1 MSAGPA
7 PVAGLETTDFMDNFT
22 AAAEN
27 FRVNFK
33 SNSEEELMTN
43 LINDQ
48 LNKIYQAQNP
58 DIQFNPQVAAE
69 GYKGPDRDLS
79 TAQKALNP
87 LAPIALLQ
95 GLVDGKSL
103 DDAGYDGKKKR
114 FQDLT
119 HDILKLQEQYPD
131 MGLQTWDQLMVQAR
145 NESQRLREVLSQVTN
160 NRTWA
165 GVAGNLTGVMKEAI
179 TDPYVLMS
187 MMFGTSKIVGPSKSF
202 NAMKAF
208 YTEFLIGAT
217 SEAFVQKEV
226 YDWSAELQ
234 NPWSLKD
241 AVVTILT
248 VGGFAGVTRAGGS
261 YVVDVIEAGKAAKTL
276 RAQGETVKADTLE
289 SYIDLFNGAPAA
301 RDVMEQDAQ
310 LKAID
315 DVQRAIDEG
324 KSGPELL
331 AEIERIS
338 KETGVDI
345 ERLGARESGM
355 PELTEENFKQLLHN
369 REFEYTTVNAK
380 GDIEVDDFLY
390 TKNLLAKN
398 FIEQQVSTYLK
409 NPKLVEKAW
418 KELGVV
424 WSKETG
430 DWVKPPK
437 NIKKYFDD
445 LIADNTTKLKPAT
458 KADIEKLR
466 LKTIGN
472 KTESNP
478 ELSINVVGDRY
489 DGGLVVTT
497 KSGGKVIDEQI
508 LGGEQAYLYKGKEYD
523 DYDNFAAAI
532 AKDNNIDA
540 SLIKR
545 TTDEGEVAPEIIVN
559 VVGDRYDGGLVVT
572 TTAAGKKIDEQIL
585 DGEQAYTFKGKEYDT
600 YDGYAKAVAEE
611 YGTSPLFVKRSTN
624 DDFGIVP
631 EVGKPVRLQ
640 DLTQSEIGRAETK
653 FRQPGIDQNLTAN
666 QYHKKAG
673 PNQKELDTLGKE
685 LGDEFGDKVL
695 FLSPG
700 LKLLEKVKDKI
711 LRKKYDTTGELTD
724 VIRAG
729 FAVKNYEDVLALIT
743 RISNKYEV
751 LDEGFIM
758 NGAGYYD
765 HKILIRFNNG
775 QIGEIQLW
783 EPHLLAAKEGR
794 GYVRQ
799 NFTKD
804 MKEYISGYDVP
815 LRKDSGHNIYDQ
827 QKELFDKNGK
837 ITNQKK
843 YDALDKKQGKVYST
857 ASLSANPSWKSALES
872 ILPDSNISKGSAGSQ
887 SPLSAARR
895 ITNPS
900 KRPSGGDTTTAGR
913 PSQDTQSSTSES
925 LNINSTSKPIIP
937 NATDRILLNDPEMA
951 RIMEEE
957 FIAAKQI
964 IDEAGDEFEI
974 PFTVLDDLGN
984 ETTVIESVKK
994 VFNDIENDEKAL
1006 NSLNQCMGRV
1016 A

>member
-1 MSAGPA
+1 MGVLDYGSSDYLGRLSKNSGPA
-7 PVAGLETTDFMDNFT
+7 TSAGLEPTGFMDNFT
-22 AAAEN
+22 ASAEN

-33 SNSEEELMTN
+33 SNSEEELMN
-43 LINDQ
+43 ELINDQ
-48 LNKIYQAQNP
+48 LNLIYQTQNP
-58 DIQFNPQVAAE
+58 DIRFNPKVAAE
-69 GYKGPDRDLS
+69 GFAPKRDL
-79 TAQKALNP
+79 TTKEKLLFAATPALMP
-87 LAPIALLQ
+87 LIGSQLAR
-95 GLVDGKSL
+95 DKSAVEL
-103 DDAGYDGKKKR
+103 TNLASFGYEGKKKR
-114 FQDLT
+114 FQELT

-131 MGLQTWDQLMVQAR
+131 AGLQTWDQLMSQAR
-145 NESQRLREVLSQVTN
+145 NESQRLKEILSQVSN
-160 NRTWA
+160 NRTWG
-165 GVAGNLTGVMKEAI
+165 GVSGMLTGVMKEAL

-187 MMFGTSKIVGPSKSF
+187 MMFGTSKITGGTKSF

-208 YTEFLIGAT
+208 YTEFLIGAG
-217 SEAFVQKEV
+217 SEVFIQSKV

-241 AVVTILT
+241 AAVTILT

-276 RAQGETVKADTLE
+276 RAKGENVKADTLE
-289 SYIDLFNGAPAA
+289 NYIDLYNGAPAA
-301 RDVMEQDAQ
+301 RDVLEQDAQ

-315 DVQRAIDEG
+315 DIQRAIDDG
-324 KSGPELL
+324 KSGPELQL
-331 AEIERIS
+331 EIERIA
-338 KETGVDI
+338 KETGVDL
-345 ERLGARESGM
+345 ERLAARESGM

-466 LKTIGN
+466 LKTIEN
-472 KTESNP
+472 KTKSEPKKVIYHGTNTKFDEFDLEKTSDGTVWFTSNREMLES
-478 ELSINVVGDRY
+478 GQY
-489 DGGLVVTT
+489 DGVGSSKYIVERT
-497 KSGGKVIDEQI
+497 IDEDQ
-508 LGGEQAYLYKGKEYD
+508 LKLADWDMYD
-523 DYDNFAAAI
+523 
-532 AKDNNIDA
+532 KH
-540 SLIKR
+540 S
-545 TTDEGEVAPEIIVN
+545 TDELINMGYDGLKLVDKDETTYRIFDPTKLERVASTSPEI
-559 VVGDRYDGGLVVT
+559 
-572 TTAAGKKIDEQIL
+572 
-585 DGEQAYTFKGKEYDT
+585 
-600 YDGYAKAVAEE
+600 
-611 YGTSPLFVKRSTN
+611 
-624 DDFGIVP
+624 
-631 EVGKPVRLQ
+631 GKPVRLQ
-640 DLTQSEIGRAETK
+640 DLDQSEIQAAELA
-653 FRQPGIDQNLTAN
+653 FRQPQITKNLTPN
-666 QYHKKAG
+666 QYHKQAAK
-673 PNQKELDTLGKE
+673 NQKELDSLGKE

-700 LKLLEKVKDKI
+700 IKDLQKVKDKI
-711 LRKKYDTTGELTD
+711 VRKSYDGTGQLTD

-729 FAVKNYEDVLALIT
+729 FAVKNYDDVLELIT
-743 RISNKYEV
+743 RISNKYDV

-765 HKILIRFNNG
+765 HKLLVRFKDG

-794 GYVRQ
+794 GYV
-799 NFTKD
+799 NKLFTKD
-804 MKEYISGYDVP
+804 MKDYISDFDVP
-815 LRKDSGHNIYDQ
+815 LRKDSGHNIYDA
-827 QKELFDKNGK
+827 QKKLLVNGK
-837 ITNQKK
+837 VTNQKK
-843 YDALDKKQGKVYST
+843 WDELNKKQDEVYSR
-857 ASLSANPSWKSALES
+857 ASLSANTSWKSTLES

-887 SPLSAARR
+887 FPGSELRR
-895 ITNPS
+895 ITNPNTD
-900 KRPSGGDTTTAGR
+900 PSEGVTTTAGR
-913 PSQDTQSSTSES
+913 ASQDTQSATSDS
-925 LNINSTSKPIIP
+925 LNINSTSKPIITG
-937 NATDRILLNDPEMA
+937 ATDRILLNDPQMA

-964 IDEAGDEFEI
+964 IDEAGDEFEV

-984 ETTVIESVKK
+984 ETTVIQSIKK
-994 VFNDIENDEKAL
+994 VFNDIENDENAL
-1006 NSLNQCMGRV
+1006 NSLNKCMGR
-1016 A
+1016 AA

>member
-1 MSAGPA
+1 MGVLDSGSSDYLNRLSRSAGPA
-7 PVAGLETTDFMDNFT
+7 PVAGLETTGFMDNFT
-22 AAAEN
+22 ASAEN
-27 FRVNFK
+27 FKINFK
-33 SNSEEELMTN
+33 SNSEEELMTG

-48 LNKIYQAQNP
+48 LNLIYQAQNP
-58 DIQFNPQVAAE
+58 DIRFNPKVQQE
-69 GYKGPDRDLS
+69 GFKGPDRDLS
-79 TAQKALNP
+79 TAQKLLNP
-87 LAPIALLQ
+87 LAPVALLQ

-103 DDAGYDGKKKR
+103 DDFGYDGKKKR
-114 FQDLT
+114 FKDLT
-119 HDILKLQEQYPD
+119 HDILKLQEQFPD
-131 MGLQTWDQLMVQAR
+131 MGLQTWDQLMIGAR
-145 NESQRLREVLSQVTN
+145 NESQRLKEILNQVSN
-160 NRTWA
+160 NRTWS
-165 GVAGNLTGVMKEAI
+165 GVAGMLTGVMKEAI
-179 TDPYVLMS
+179 TDPYVLAS
-187 MMFGTSKIVGPSKSF
+187 MMFGTQKITGGTKSF

-208 YTEFLIGAT
+208 YTEFLIGAGA
-217 SEAFVQKEV
+217 EVFVQKEV

-241 AVVTILT
+241 AAVTILT

-261 YVVDVIEAGKAAKTL
+261 YIVDVFEARKAVKTL
-276 RAQGETVKADTLE
+276 RAQGENAKADTLE
-289 SYIDLFNGAPAA
+289 SYIDLYNGAPKAK
-301 RDVMEQDAQ
+301 DVLEQDAQ

-315 DVQRAIDEG
+315 DIQRAIDDG
-324 KSGPELL
+324 KSGPELQ
-331 AEIERIS
+331 AEIERIA
-338 KETGVDI
+338 KETGVDV
-345 ERLGARESGM
+345 ERLGARESEM
-355 PELTEENFKQLLHN
+355 PVLSRELEDEIKL
-369 REFEYTTVNAK
+369 NAK
-380 GDIEVDDFLY
+380 NNQGEKLGVSNGKGALQETLLRTLNERLGSDGVERYIKEVFEV
-390 TKNLLAKN
+390 AKTN
-398 FIEQQVSTYLK
+398 LK
-409 NPKLVEKAW
+409 NSSKSNKDKARLT
-418 KELGVV
+418 KALDEQLERDLADVRERV
-424 WSKETG
+424 TKPVKET
-430 DWVKPPK
+430 DQPK
-437 NIKKYFDD
+437 V
-445 LIADNTTKLKPAT
+445 
-458 KADIEKLR
+458 E
-466 LKTIGN
+466 
-472 KTESNP
+472 
-478 ELSINVVGDRY
+478 INVVGDRY
-489 DGGLVVTT
+489 DGGVVVTT
-497 KSGGKVIDEQI
+497 KVGGKQVDEQI
-508 LGGEQAYLYKGKEYD
+508 LDGEQNYSWKGKEYD
-523 DYDNFAAAI
+523 SYANYAAAV

-545 TTDEGEVAPEIIVN
+545 TTDEGEVAPQIVVN

-572 TTAAGKKIDEQIL
+572 TTAAGKKVDEQIL

-600 YDGYAKAVAEE
+600 YGGYAKAVAEE
-611 YGTSPLFVKRSTN
+611 YGTSPLFVERSTN
-624 DDFGIVP
+624 DNFGIVP
-631 EVGKPVRLQ
+631 EVNKPVRLQ
-640 DLTQSEIGRAETK
+640 DLTEAEIGRAEAK
-653 FRQPGIDQNLTAN
+653 FRQRGIDQNLTAN

-685 LGDEFGDKVL
+685 LGDEFGDKIL

-700 LKLLEKVKDKI
+700 LKDLEKVKDKI

-729 FAVKNYEDVLALIT
+729 FAVKNYEDVIALIT
-743 RISNKYEV
+743 RMSNKYEV

-765 HKILIRFNNG
+765 HKILIRFKNG

-794 GYVRQ
+794 GYVRKL
-799 NFTKD
+799 FTKD
-804 MKEYISGYDVP
+804 MKDYISGYDVP
-815 LRKDSGHNIYDQ
+815 LRKDSGHNIYDA
-827 QKELFDKNGK
+827 QKTLFDKNGK

-843 YDALDKKQGKVYST
+843 YDALDKKQNKVYST

-913 PSQDTQSSTSES
+913 PSQDTQSSTSDS

-937 NATDRILLNDPEMA
+937 GATDRILLNDPQMA

-984 ETTVIESVKK
+984 ETTVIQSVKK